1 MIEKIYKD
9 KNSQLSVFIN
19 KDNKIVLDINDSK
32 EPNEMCYTG
41 LLELDEE
48 MTIDLIEEL
57 KEQLQVLRTYKI
69 LDN

>member
-19 KDNKIVLDINDSK
+19 KDNKIVLNINDSE
-32 EPNEMCYTG
+32 EPNEMCYAG

-69 LDN
+69 